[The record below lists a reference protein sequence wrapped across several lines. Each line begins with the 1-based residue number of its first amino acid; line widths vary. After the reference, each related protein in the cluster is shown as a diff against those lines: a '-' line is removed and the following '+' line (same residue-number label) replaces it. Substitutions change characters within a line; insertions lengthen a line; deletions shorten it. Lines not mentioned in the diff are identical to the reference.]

1 MFIKTVLEAAF
12 GFPNVLQ
19 IKKAALNHVDN
30 VKSITS
36 NVRFDFVGFTRK
48 VESRELKHV
57 LHSRTAW
64 LTAENWIGNA
74 VYAPNVNHYANQ
86 RETIIT
92 NADRIIHLKMSF
104 KDLREVLFPSYEE
117 NMILDEE
124 FLLLYDEYSSKNL
137 TCDQPFFFFKGGR
150 GERKKNNALFP

>member
-64 LTAENWIGNA
+64 LTADWIGDA
-74 VYAPNVNHYANQ
+74 VYAPNANHYANQ
-86 RETIIT
+86 RETIT

-137 TCDQPFFFFKGGR
+137 TCDQPFFFFFQGR
-150 GERKKNNALFP
+150 TRREEKK